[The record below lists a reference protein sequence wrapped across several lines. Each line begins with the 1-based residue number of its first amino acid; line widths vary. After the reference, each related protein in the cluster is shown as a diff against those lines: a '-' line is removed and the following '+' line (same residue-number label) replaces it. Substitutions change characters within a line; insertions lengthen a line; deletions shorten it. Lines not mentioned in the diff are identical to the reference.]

1 MFRENFEVRSLL
13 HIFRVRVKLKLK
25 LKLKVEMLGRAGY
38 G

>member
-25 LKLKVEMLGRAGY
+25 LKVEMLGHAGY